1 MNHLTMEQILARIDQ
16 SEKFDDMRTI
26 RDQVHVMIQ
35 EHLLFAHSLELHVP
49 INQLHDA
56 LIKRTIQLAENQLQ
70 ERGFGSP
77 PVPYAFLLFGS
88 GGRSEQTLWS
98 DQDNGFIYEDS
109 ETDSAEELGSY
120 FSELIACIL
129 GGLEILGYPPCQ
141 GNVTASNA
149 LWRKSYSAYSRMMLD
164 WFEAPDWENVR
175 YLLILADM
183 RSIYGDANLVT
194 KLKDEFNT
202 YVKNHSFILHA
213 LLSNTLHHKVSLG
226 IFGQLIT
233 ERYGEDAGGVDIKYG
248 AYIPIVNG
256 IRLLAI
262 LAAVEASSTLER
274 LNSLIAANM
283 VSDHSGEEWRRAFI
297 IALKHRDLTPFQ
309 MEDGLYTTRGKL
321 TAEQLSKES
330 RQELKFCLRAGIEI
344 QKFVT
349 KAVETQIERG

>member
-1 MNHLTMEQILARIDQ
+1 MNHLTMEQILASIDQ

-26 RDQVHVMIQ
+26 RDQVHEMIQ
-35 EHLLFAHSLELHVP
+35 EHLLFAHSIELHVL

-56 LIKRTIQLAENQLQ
+56 LIKRTIYLAESQL
-70 ERGFGSP
+70 EARGFGAP
-77 PVPYAFLLFGS
+77 PVPYAFILFGS

-109 ETDSAEELGSY
+109 EAYSAEELESY

-129 GGLEILGYPPCQ
+129 GGFEVLGYPPCQ

-149 LWRKSYSAYSRMMLD
+149 QWKKSYSAYSRMMLV
-164 WFEAPDWENVR
+164 WFEAPEWENVR

-183 RSIYGDANLVT
+183 RSIYGDASLVA
-194 KLKDEFNT
+194 KLKDEFNA
-202 YVKNHSFILHA
+202 YVKNHPLILQA
-213 LLSNTLHHKVSLG
+213 MLSNTLHHKVSLG

-262 LAAVEASSTLER
+262 EGGIEASSTLER
-274 LNSLIAANM
+274 LSSLIAAKI
-283 VSDHSGEEWRRAFI
+283 VPEHSGEVWRKAFI

-309 MEDGLYTTRGKL
+309 LEDGLYTTRGKL
-321 TAEQLSKES
+321 SADQLNREN

-344 QKFVT
+344 QKFVS
-349 KAVETQIERG
+349 KIVETQIEKG